1 MYVQLICIKT
11 DAKVSALKQNVAY
24 TYNGYFVTTTLYLAN
39 AMVTN
44 HLQVIDMFGEYARK
58 KGKSVLDWSSAR
70 LSFTLDV
77 TFMVIL
83 LKLMLE

>member
-11 DAKVSALKQNVAY
+11 DAKVSSLKQNVAY

-44 HLQVIDMFGEYARK
+44 HLQVIDMFG
-58 KGKSVLDWSSAR
+58 
-70 LSFTLDV
+70 
-77 TFMVIL
+77 
-83 LKLMLE
+83 